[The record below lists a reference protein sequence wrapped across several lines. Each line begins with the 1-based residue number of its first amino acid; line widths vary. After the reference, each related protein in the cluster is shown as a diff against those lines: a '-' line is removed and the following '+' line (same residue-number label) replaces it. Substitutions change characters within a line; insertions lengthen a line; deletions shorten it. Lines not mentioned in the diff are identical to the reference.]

1 MEEKNQT
8 IIKKTVKTV
17 LPLVHAWQLLS
28 AIQLGILYFGR
39 SYTDY

>member
-1 MEEKNQT
+1 MEKK
-8 IIKKTVKTV
+8 IKQSLKRRLKMV
-17 LPLVHAWQLLS
+17 LPLVHAWQWLS